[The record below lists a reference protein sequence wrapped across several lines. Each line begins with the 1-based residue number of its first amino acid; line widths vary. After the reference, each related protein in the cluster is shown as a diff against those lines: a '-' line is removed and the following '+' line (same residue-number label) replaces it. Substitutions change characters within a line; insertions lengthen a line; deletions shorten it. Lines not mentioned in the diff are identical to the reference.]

1 MNSGDI
7 VTVLTVAGEFVG
19 KLSGQINDKI
29 SLSDPRMLVQTQQG
43 MGFARGVCVTGEE
56 NPTEVE
62 FMNVVFVTKTNSE
75 VESAWRQ
82 ATSGLITA

>member
-1 MNSGDI
+1 MDKGDI

-19 KLSGQINDKI
+19 KLKGKDGDSV
-29 SLSDPRMLVQTQQG
+29 SLEDPRMLVQTQQG

-56 NPTEVE
+56 NPSQIE
-62 FMNVVFVTKTNSE
+62 FMGVVFVTKTNSE

-82 ATSGLITA
+82 ATSGIIAP

>member
-1 MNSGDI
+1 MNTGDV

-19 KLSGQINDKI
+19 KLKGRDGDSV
-29 SLSDPRMLVQTQQG
+29 SLEDPRMLVHNQQG

-56 NPTEVE
+56 NPTQVE
-62 FMNVVFVTKTNSE
+62 FMGVVFVVKTNSE